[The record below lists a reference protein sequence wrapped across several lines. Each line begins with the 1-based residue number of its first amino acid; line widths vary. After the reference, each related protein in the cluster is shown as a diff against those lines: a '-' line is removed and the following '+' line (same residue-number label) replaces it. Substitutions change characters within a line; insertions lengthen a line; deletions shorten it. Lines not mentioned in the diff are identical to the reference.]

1 MDKSL
6 NRKKLLQYPLLI
18 VVSIMSTVTTS
29 CDHNSKSLSIN
40 FTGDIIL
47 ARGVEDELSIHSDS
61 LLFNSLRLWLDGD
74 YNVINLETVL
84 TEHADVN
91 RSGYSFRNEPDI
103 AKYLKIGGVSHASLA
118 NNHSGDFGIE
128 GYLNTQSALTSHN
141 ISPFGMGCE
150 PIQLSNGENKGT
162 ILAVSL
168 TTNNDHLCIKDSAS
182 LIGYVEQF
190 RLSNKKTPLIVYIH
204 WGLEYQL
211 RPEKWQQ
218 ELAYRLIDRGADA
231 IIGHHPHV
239 FQSFEL
245 YKQKPIV
252 YSLGNFVADAYLPNT
267 TTGVMAQ
274 VKIDSDSLEVGLI
287 PIDLS
292 SYFPA
297 KMSEKNEVKML
308 ISNLKYSQ
316 GMCVYKSDNQWFM
329 KGIDEVD
336 FQEEASD
343 WIFHY
348 NNQYD
353 VLVSK
358 LSNGQLK
365 LALTIGGVPRKPMLI
380 HGDLSEIEF
389 ADVTNDGRI
398 EMLLG
403 ITKKVNFDQ
412 RNRKRINVFRVE
424 DESLQVVWLGTKF
437 LNDILSFEVVNKGH
451 FSYLQTLEIDSN
463 ETQYSRQYEWDQFG
477 FALNNQLQ

>member
-1 MDKSL
+1 MNKSIYFL
-6 NRKKLLQYPLLI
+6 FLILSYLISCKETTKPL
-18 VVSIMSTVTTS
+18 T
-29 CDHNSKSLSIN
+29 IN
-40 FTGDIIL
+40 FTGDLIL
-47 ARGVEDELSIHSDS
+47 SRGVEDELSIHGDS
-61 LLFNSLRLWLDGD
+61 LLSNSIKPLFDGD

-84 TEHADVN
+84 TELEDE
-91 RSGYSFRNEPDI
+91 RKSGYSFRNEPDI
-103 AKYLKIGGVSHASLA
+103 LEYLKIGGVSHASLA
-118 NNHSGDFGIE
+118 NNHSGDLGIQ
-128 GYLNTQSALTSHN
+128 GYLDTQSSLKTHE
-141 ISPFGMGCE
+141 IYPLGIDCQ
-150 PIQLSNGENKGT
+150 PIQLSNGENTGA

-182 LIGYVEQF
+182 LIGAVEQF
-190 RLSNKKTPLIVYIH
+190 IQRNKETPLIVYIH

-211 RPEKWQQ
+211 RSERWQQ
-218 ELAYRLIDRGADA
+218 ELAYRLIDKGADA

-239 FQSFEL
+239 FQSFEV
-245 YKQKPIV
+245 YKRKPII

-267 TTGVMAQ
+267 TTSVMVQ
-274 VKIDSDSLEVGLI
+274 VKIESDSLEVGLI

-297 KMSEKNEVKML
+297 KMSEKDEVKML

-329 KGIDEVD
+329 KDIDEVN
-336 FQEEASD
+336 FQEEASH

-348 NNQYD
+348 NNQYG

-389 ADVTNDGRI
+389 ADVTNDGRV

-403 ITKKVNFDQ
+403 ITKKVNFDP

-437 LNDILSFEVVNKGH
+437 LDDILSFEVVNKGQ

-463 ETQYSRQYEWDQFG
+463 KTQYSRLYEWDQFG